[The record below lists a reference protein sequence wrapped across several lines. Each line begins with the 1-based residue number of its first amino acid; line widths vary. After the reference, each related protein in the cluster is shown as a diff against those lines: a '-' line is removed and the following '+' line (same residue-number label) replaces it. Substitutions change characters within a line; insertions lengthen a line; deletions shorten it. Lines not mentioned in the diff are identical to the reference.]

1 MNELPTSSPT
11 SPDSNGPISPAVRPA
26 QQSAAPTAPAYPP
39 AYIKSNEPMSQ
50 SLQKPLMLAV
60 VVLAALLAGQWW
72 TSRSEISSLREEM
85 ARRLQNGDASNTETK
100 VLAKAVQ
107 EGNKELQ
114 AKVSVLENKQTEAQ
128 SQQLA
133 LEQLYQDLSKNRDEW
148 ALAEIEQ
155 VLSTASQQLQLAGNV
170 QGALI
175 ALQNADRSLSRSDK
189 PQFITIR
196 RAIAKDTDK
205 LKALPTLDLTGI
217 ALRLDS
223 VISQIDTLPLLS
235 DEKPTLPATQ
245 PKAPLRILQKK
256 GSKPASVASAAEA
269 STPDWQSKLEDKWQS
284 ISSEMWNEVRQLIRV
299 RTVDTPDALL
309 LSPSQAYY
317 ARENLKLRLLNA
329 RLGLLSRNESAFRSD
344 MIAAQDAISKYFD
357 TRAKQTQTAQ
367 ALLKQVQASNLSIEM
382 PTLNDS
388 LNAVRN
394 YKAKP

>member
-1 MNELPTSSPT
+1 
-11 SPDSNGPISPAVRPA
+11 
-26 QQSAAPTAPAYPP
+26 
-39 AYIKSNEPMSQ
+39 
-50 SLQKPLMLAV
+50 
-60 VVLAALLAGQWW
+60 
-72 TSRSEISSLREEM
+72 
-85 ARRLQNGDASNTETK
+85 
-100 VLAKAVQ
+100 
-107 EGNKELQ
+107 
-114 AKVSVLENKQTEAQ
+114 
-128 SQQLA
+128 
-133 LEQLYQDLSKNRDEW
+133 
-148 ALAEIEQ
+148 
-155 VLSTASQQLQLAGNV
+155 
-170 QGALI
+170 
-175 ALQNADRSLSRSDK
+175 
-189 PQFITIR
+189 
-196 RAIAKDTDK
+196 
-205 LKALPTLDLTGI
+205 
-217 ALRLDS
+217 

-256 GSKPASVASAAEA
+256 GSKVTSAASAAEA

-284 ISSEMWNEVRQLIRV
+284 ASSEMWNEVRQLIRV